1 MTLWLAGLA
10 IGALFGWCWG
20 YSAGSKAAVIVTL
33 PDTPEKESEGA

>member
-20 YSAGSKAAVIVTL
+20 FTAGQRSVIITL
-33 PDTPEKESEGA
+33 PDTPEKGSERA